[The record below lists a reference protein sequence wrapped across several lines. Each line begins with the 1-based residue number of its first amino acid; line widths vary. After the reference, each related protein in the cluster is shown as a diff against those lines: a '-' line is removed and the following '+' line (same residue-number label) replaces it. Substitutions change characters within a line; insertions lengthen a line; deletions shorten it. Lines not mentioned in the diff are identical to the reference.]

1 MNGIKIYDLVT
12 ISGDVHHIFPKAY
25 LKNNGIDSRGKYN
38 QVANFTYLDTQVNK
52 AISDDAPVVYFGKAV
67 KQCRKGKIAFGNIS
81 DSDRLKKNLEENAIP
96 EDIVDMT
103 VENYEQFLAERRRLM
118 AEKIEAYY
126 KNL

>member
-1 MNGIKIYDLVT
+1 M
-12 ISGDVHHIFPKAY
+12 PE
-25 LKNNGIDSRGKYN
+25 R
-38 QVANFTYLDTQVNK
+38 
-52 AISDDAPVVYFGKAV
+52 
-67 KQCRKGKIAFGNIS
+67 KIAFGNIS

>member
-1 MNGIKIYDLVT
+1 MEPALDL
-12 ISGDVHHIFPKAY
+12 
-25 LKNNGIDSRGKYN
+25 
-38 QVANFTYLDTQVNK
+38 K
-52 AISDDAPVVYFGKAV
+52 AISDDAPVVYFGKAG

-81 DSDRLKKNLEENAIP
+81 DSDRLKKNLGENAIP